1 MYYEQPDL
9 QWEGFQQ
16 NLEGVGKDAEL
27 IIRYIFDQST
37 QKAIPFLR

>member
-9 QWEGFQQ
+9 WWEGFQQ

-27 IIRYIFDQST
+27 IISDIFDQSA
-37 QKAIPFLR
+37 QKTIQFLR